1 MNPFLIAL
9 QFLTILP
16 VRISSEIT
24 AEDSARALI
33 FFPVVGALV
42 GIILCLISFCFSFL
56 PHSVVIAIL
65 LSVMVIISGAIHLD
79 GFADTCDGIFSRKK
93 KEEILE
99 IMRDSRVGA
108 MGAIGITLLL
118 LLKFTL
124 LAGMPKVDLWKFLIL
139 TPLFSRWAQVFACYS
154 SPYAHKEGKARY
166 FVEGAGKKEMLTATL
181 FMLAAF
187 ILLTSAKGITAV
199 FFSILAIILFIG
211 FVKKKIGGMTGDTI
225 GAVSELSEIC
235 LLFFVLVS
243 SSLGLFSG

>member
-1 MNPFLIAL
+1 MKPFLIAL
-9 QFLTILP
+9 QFLTVFP

-24 AEDSARALI
+24 ADDSAGALI
-33 FFPVVGALV
+33 FFPVVGALIGV
-42 GIILCLISFCFSFL
+42 ILCLISLCFSFL
-56 PHSVVIAIL
+56 PHLVTIAIL
-65 LSVMVIISGAIHLD
+65 LSAMVIVSGAIHLD
-79 GFADTCDGIFSRKK
+79 GFVDTCDGIFSGRK

-108 MGAIGITLLL
+108 MGAIGVTLLL

-124 LAGMPKVDLWKFLIL
+124 LASIPKVDLWKLLIL

-166 FVEGAGKKEMLTATL
+166 FVEGAGKKEMFIATV

-187 ILLTSAKGITAV
+187 VLLMPAKGITAV
-199 FFSILAIILFIG
+199 FFSIFAILLLMG

-225 GAVSELSEIC
+225 GAVSELSEVC
-235 LLFFVLVS
+235 LLFFILVLS
-243 SSLGLFSG
+243 CLGMFKS

>member
-1 MNPFLIAL
+1 MKPFLIAL
-9 QFLTILP
+9 QFLTIFP

-24 AEDSARALI
+24 AKDSSRALI
-33 FFPVVGALV
+33 FFPAVGALI
-42 GIILCLISFCFSFL
+42 GIILCLISLCFSFL
-56 PHSVVIAIL
+56 PHLVVIALL
-65 LSVMVIISGAIHLD
+65 LSAMVITSGAMHLD
-79 GFADTCDGIFSRKK
+79 GFADTCDGIFSGRK

-99 IMRDSRVGA
+99 IMRDSRIGA

-124 LAGMPKVDLWKFLIL
+124 LASMPKVDLWKLLIL

-166 FVEGAGKKEMLTATL
+166 FMEGAGKKEMLIATI

-187 ILLTSAKGITAV
+187 VLLTQAKGITAAL
-199 FFSILAIILFIG
+199 FSILAIILFIG

-235 LLFFVLVS
+235 LLFFVLILS
-243 SSLGLFSG
+243 CLGLFAG